1 MENEGKNKFV
11 DKYLSWDITRKEL
24 FWISIIDGI
33 VFVILMP
40 FFAIGWLKLSLGW
53 LIGSIASIGS
63 FILINLPSKKEWDEK
78 KAKIIHIV
86 LTYVVP
92 IALLVILLI
101 VSGICT
107 FKSDWF
113 SGFDLFSVYTIVFS
127 YLVAV
132 ATFIIGKTYTPKA
145 IKEVDS
151 QEESSN

>member
-1 MENEGKNKFV
+1 MEDKGKNKLV
-11 DKYLSWDITRKEL
+11 EKYLSWGMTRKEL

-63 FILINLPSKKEWDEK
+63 FILINLPAKEDWNDK

-101 VSGICT
+101 ISGICT

-113 SGFDLFSVYTIVFS
+113 NDFDLFSVYTVVFS

-151 QEESSN
+151 KEETSN

>member
-1 MENEGKNKFV
+1 MEDKHKNKFV

-24 FWISIIDGI
+24 FWISIIDGA

-63 FILINLPSKKEWDEK
+63 FILINLPAKKDWNDK

-86 LTYVVP
+86 LTYAVP

-107 FKSDWF
+107 FKSGWF
-113 SGFDLFSVYTIVFS
+113 NGFDLFSAYTVVFS

-132 ATFIIGKTYTPKA
+132 ATFIIGKTYTPKV

-151 QEESSN
+151 KEETSN